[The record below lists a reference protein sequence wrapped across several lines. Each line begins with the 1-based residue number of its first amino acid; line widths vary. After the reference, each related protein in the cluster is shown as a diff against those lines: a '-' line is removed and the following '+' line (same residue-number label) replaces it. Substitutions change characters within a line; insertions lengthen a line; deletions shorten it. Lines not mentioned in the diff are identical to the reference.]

1 MTRLLI
7 TGGLGLIGSEIAQQA
22 LARGMHVTIV
32 DDGRSSAVAAVDG
45 ATTYTCPIEQF
56 APPVCEVDVVIH
68 CAAPVGPVGI
78 LGRRVLHEMTTA
90 TEAAIDIA
98 RYHSA
103 ALIALSSSEVY
114 GTVNP
119 SGSLVVPDA
128 WSHRTEY
135 AVGKIVTE
143 QMARRHHAETGL
155 PTCII
160 RPWNV
165 TGPRQSAAAGFVF
178 PRMAQQARHGEP
190 ITVYKPCDQKRAFMA
205 VSDFAAL
212 ILGVPFE
219 RFGVL
224 ELLGT
229 ISQRDEWDATPID
242 AASPQNGVSMEQ
254 LAYLFAGH
262 PSSHATKVVEID
274 PRVEHGETFREAAAG
289 TKLPPAEP
297 RLRGWTPL
305 AEMVDAAMRAEIGLP
320 SAA

>member
-1 MTRLLI
+1 MTRILV
-7 TGGLGLIGSEIAQQA
+7 TGGLGLIGSAIAEHA
-22 LARGMHVTIV
+22 LRAGMHVTIV
-32 DDGRSSAVAAVDG
+32 DDGRSSVTPAVDG
-45 ATTYTCPIEQF
+45 ARIFTCPVESLHLTD
-56 APPVCEVDVVIH
+56 PVDAVIH

-78 LGRRVLHEMTTA
+78 LGRNVLHEMTLA

-119 SGSLVVPDA
+119 EGSLVVPDA

-155 PTCII
+155 PTAII

-178 PRMAQQARHGEP
+178 ARMAQQAYTGKP
-190 ITVYKPCDQKRAFMA
+190 VTVYKPSDQRRAFMA
-205 VSDFAAL
+205 VSDFAHGAML
-212 ILGVPFE
+212 LAACCVDQLLEHMEAEPF
-219 RFGVL
+219 
-224 ELLGT
+224 
-229 ISQRDEWDATPID
+229 D
-242 AASPQNGVSMEQ
+242 AANPDNEVSMEQ

-262 PSSHATKVVEID
+262 PLATTTSVVEID
-274 PRVEHGETFREAAAG
+274 PTTEHGDTFREAAAG
-289 TKLPPAEP
+289 TKLPPANP
-297 RLRGWTPL
+297 AMRGWTTL
-305 AEMVDAAMRAEIGLP
+305 DQMVDAAMQAQHARML
-320 SAA
+320 AAA